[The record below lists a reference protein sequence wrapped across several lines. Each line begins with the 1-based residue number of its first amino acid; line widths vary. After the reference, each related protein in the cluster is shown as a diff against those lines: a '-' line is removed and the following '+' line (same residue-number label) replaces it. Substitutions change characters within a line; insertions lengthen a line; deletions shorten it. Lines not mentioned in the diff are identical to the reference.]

1 MSIFMQSLNEGIKNI
16 FIENFILYE
25 KTGYEFFKITFKK
38 PLKLA
43 CY

>member
-1 MSIFMQSLNEGIKNI
+1 MQSLNEGIKNI

-38 PLKLA
+38 TIKISLLLVE
-43 CY
+43 